1 MSQPALLAV
10 RNLTVRF
17 NTRRGWVTA
26 VDNVSLDLRP
36 GETLGVVGESGAG
49 KSTLALALMRL
60 IDPPGEISA
69 GHLEFEGRDLIALSA
84 KEMEHIRGNRI
95 AIIFQDPVA
104 TLNPVYR
111 VGDQIAEALILHRG
125 VSKQEAWARAVKAL
139 SEVGMSSP
147 EIRAKSYPHQLSGG
161 MQQRAVIAAA
171 IALEPALIIADEPTA
186 ALDATIQAQIL
197 DLMQELIVRHAS
209 SLVLVAHNLAVVA
222 QVADTIAV
230 MYAGRLVEMGRTS
243 EVLDHPKHPYTLG
256 LIECIPSVNKVL
268 PRLKQ
273 IPGIMPDLESLPS
286 GCAFRVRCDFCREPD
301 CLEAPLL
308 RETSPDRWV
317 ACHFPLT
324 ER

>member
-1 MSQPALLAV
+1 MSERTLLSV
-10 RNLTVRF
+10 RDLTVRF

-26 VDNVSLDLRP
+26 VDGVSLDLRS
-36 GETLGVVGESGAG
+36 GETLGVVGESGGG

-60 IDPPGEISA
+60 IDPPGEIT
-69 GHLEFEGRDLIALSA
+69 GGRVEFEGRDLMALSA
-84 KEMEHIRGNRI
+84 GEMDQIRGNRI
-95 AIIFQDPVA
+95 AMIFQDPVA

-125 VSKQEAWARAVKAL
+125 VSKRDAWARAVKAL

-147 EIRAKSYPHQLSGG
+147 ELRAKSYPHQLSGG

-197 DLMQELIVRHAS
+197 DLMRELIARHGS

-222 QVADTIAV
+222 EVANVIAV
-230 MYAGRLVEMGRTS
+230 MYAGRVVELGRTS
-243 EVLDHPKHPYTLG
+243 QVLERPHHPYTLG
-256 LIECIPSVNKVL
+256 LIECIPSIEKVS

-273 IPGIMPDLESLPS
+273 IAGIMPSLESLPS
-286 GCAFRVRCDFCREPD
+286 GCSFRVRCDFCREPD
-301 CLEAPLL
+301 CLDAPRL
-308 RETSPDRWV
+308 RELSRGQWV
-317 ACHFPLT
+317 ACHFPLG
-324 ER
+324 